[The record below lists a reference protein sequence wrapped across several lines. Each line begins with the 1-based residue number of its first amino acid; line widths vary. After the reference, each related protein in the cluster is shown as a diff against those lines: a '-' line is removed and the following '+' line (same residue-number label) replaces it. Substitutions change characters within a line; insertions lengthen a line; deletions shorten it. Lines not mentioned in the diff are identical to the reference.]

1 MYRNVVCGKI
11 HIPSQKVICV
21 FCSTVCLLEDN
32 NNVNDY
38 LLLSDYHITGCENY
52 DFLPHRI
59 FKYIFNITT
68 ENTRDFVEGLSLGF
82 VNVIDLL
89 LIHLD

>member
-38 LLLSDYHITGCENY
+38 LLLSDYHIQVV
-52 DFLPHRI
+52 RI
-59 FKYIFNITT
+59 TIFYLIGFSSISSILQPR
-68 ENTRDFVEGLSLGF
+68 TREIL
-82 VNVIDLL
+82 
-89 LIHLD
+89 

>member
-11 HIPSQKVICV
+11 HIPSQKVIYV
-21 FCSTVCLLEDN
+21 FCSTVCLSEDN

-52 DFLPHRI
+52 SI
-59 FKYIFNITT
+59 FYLIGFSSISSISQPR
-68 ENTRDFVEGLSLGF
+68 TREIL
-82 VNVIDLL
+82 
-89 LIHLD
+89 